1 MTTLKTFDSPTFS
14 SLSNDSVLQVY
25 LDISE
30 PSLSSLPGYVFLS
43 IIYPLF
49 RSPHDNENVNG
60 AFLAGPWALSI
71 QQKVRGLPR
80 FLQVWATLRA
90 VVLSPRSVASDLEK
104 PLLAGQFSA
113 WFELFNQY
121 YLTKK
126 MTDGLWY
133 NPNTTP
139 LGKIMVNFGPPS
151 YHRTKDL

>member
-60 AFLAGPWALSI
+60 AFLAGLWALSI
-71 QQKVRGLPR
+71 QRKVRGLPR

-104 PLLAGQFSA
+104 PLLAIWGNIMFKFIPGLKWFSETSLNIQGHLEVNVCNLVPIA
-113 WFELFNQY
+113 LFPDFRGGAH
-121 YLTKK
+121 L
-126 MTDGLWY
+126 
-133 NPNTTP
+133 
-139 LGKIMVNFGPPS
+139 I
-151 YHRTKDL
+151 